1 MGDSWRV
8 TGWRADGVCG
18 EVSWELRYK
27 TVMSAEG
34 TVINEGWN
42 TGQTTARLRK
52 AFNSKQFRIHL
63 VAGGI
68 YRCSRGWGMINIETK
83 KDTPDVCTGDFA
95 KKKKTAE

>member
-1 MGDSWRV
+1 
-8 TGWRADGVCG
+8 
-18 EVSWELRYK
+18 
-27 TVMSAEG
+27 MSAEG

-68 YRCSRGWGMINIETK
+68 YRCSRGWGMISIETK
-83 KDTPDVCTGDFA
+83 KDTPDICTGDVA
-95 KKKKTAE
+95 KKKDS